1 MRLVLKKTAPD
12 VIGSRCQVVRG
23 LGCRFEGPAG
33 PLETGN
39 GAVTGTKV
47 EPESLAK
54 VFDEL
59 KDWEVCLRSDPVLVQ
74 KLLSLEETKPD
85 PTKSKETR
93 QRPALRRGP
102 SL

>member
-1 MRLVLKKTAPD
+1 MTQPEA
-12 VIGSRCQVVRG
+12 VRNIIEK
-23 LGCRFEGPAG
+23 RE
-33 PLETGN
+33 N

-47 EPESLAK
+47 EPESLSK

-74 KLLSLEETKPD
+74 KLLALEETQPD
-85 PTKSKETR
+85 RTKSKEAR